1 MSDNNNK
8 DELQQQGDVLS
19 KVKGDPILAERLRCG
34 GCQRALNQVPDYE
47 LVEIPNR
54 KRASDPETTAA
65 KGFLCSDCQK
75 DPARSKEGPRQAA
88 YIDTFGDI
96 RIDFYDNLIDTSKP
110 EAATTTAATVAT
122 AKEGEQDKT
131 SPAGTAPGTTSTT
144 TATGTTTTTKRK

>member
-8 DELQQQGDVLS
+8 ENQGDVLS

-34 GCQRALNQVPDYE
+34 GCQRALNQVPDYT

-110 EAATTTAATVAT
+110 EATTVAT
-122 AKEGEQDKT
+122 AKEGEQGQDKT

-144 TATGTTTTTKRK
+144 TGTTTTKRK